1 MLLYLQR
8 NRLVN
13 SVHFIDWG
21 SMLPEEF
28 NTSRGYKDFTMD
40 NLARFVLRA
49 RIVQDH
55 SLAQDI
61 RALEELTKVEFEL
74 ILPTGDMAGE
84 NGIKF
89 ADIKVP
95 HTEQIESAAARVR
108 PVFLFSDGIFYADVL
123 AFLYEK
129 IVDDDDDKKTVLKLL
144 RECQMANP
152 DYPNSGKG
160 KRAGDGASGFSN
172 KDLAGSW
179 LYGSLLHDDEDR
191 RTFSAATGIDSA
203 YHAAVHSVSA
213 MMLCVIKILHYIKTL
228 VCDGKLELD
237 PDLWTSDVTFKGTTL
252 SFRGEVSVY
261 EAEAGTPIPQSFETD
276 MSEAEGWKPIQ
287 EALFQ
292 EE

>member
-1 MLLYLQR
+1 MLLYTQR
-8 NRLVN
+8 SRLVN
-13 SVHFIDWG
+13 NVHIIDWRR
-21 SMLPEEF
+21 MLPEEF
-28 NTSRGYKDFTMD
+28 NTSRGYRKFTMD

-61 RALEELTKVEFEL
+61 RALEELTKVKFKL

-129 IVDDDDDKKTVLKLL
+129 IVDDVDKKTILKLL
-144 RECQMANP
+144 CECQMADP

-160 KRAGDGASGFSN
+160 KRAGDGGAGFSN

-179 LYGSLLHDDEDR
+179 LYGSLLHDDENR
-191 RTFSAATGIDSA
+191 RTFSDATGIEHA
-203 YHAAVHSVSA
+203 YRAAVYSVPA
-213 MMLCVIKILHYIKTL
+213 MMLGVVRILHFIEPL
-228 VCDGKLELD
+228 VCDGKLNLD
-237 PDLWTSDVTFKGTTL
+237 PDLWVSDVTFKGTTL

-261 EAEAGTPIPQSFETD
+261 VAGVGTPLPQSIETD
-276 MSEAEGWKPIQ
+276 MLEAEGWKPIQ

-292 EE
+292 EK

>member
-1 MLLYLQR
+1 MLLYIQR
-8 NRLVN
+8 SRLIN
-13 SVHFIDWG
+13 SVNFIDWG

-28 NTSRGYKDFTMD
+28 NTSKGYRKFTMD

-61 RALEELTKVEFEL
+61 RALEELTKVEFKL

-84 NGIKF
+84 NVIKF

-129 IVDDDDDKKTVLKLL
+129 IADDDDKKIILKLL
-144 RECQMANP
+144 RECQMADP
-152 DYPNSGKG
+152 DYPKSGKG
-160 KRAGDGASGFSN
+160 KRAGDGGSGFSN

-179 LYGSLLHDDEDR
+179 LYGSLLHDDEKR
-191 RTFSAATGIDSA
+191 RTFSDATGIDSA
-203 YHAAVHSVSA
+203 YRAAVHSVSA
-213 MMLCVIKILHYIKTL
+213 MMLCVIKILHFITIL
-228 VCDGKLELD
+228 VCGGKLDLD
-237 PDLWTSDVTFKGTTL
+237 PNLWTSDVTFKGTTL
-252 SFRGEVSVY
+252 SFPGEVSVY
-261 EAEAGTPIPQSFETD
+261 VAKVGTPIPQSFETD
-276 MSEAEGWKPIQ
+276 MSEAEGWEPIQ

-292 EE
+292 EK

>member
-1 MLLYLQR
+1 
-8 NRLVN
+8 
-13 SVHFIDWG
+13 
-21 SMLPEEF
+21 MLPEEF
-28 NTSRGYKDFTMD
+28 NTSRGYRKFTMD

-61 RALEELTKVEFEL
+61 RALEKLTKVRFKL

-89 ADIKVP
+89 SDIKVP

-129 IVDDDDDKKTVLKLL
+129 IVDDDDKKTILKLL
-144 RECQMANP
+144 RECQMADP

-160 KRAGDGASGFSN
+160 KRAGDGGAGFSN

-179 LYGSLLHDDEDR
+179 LYGSLLHDDENR
-191 RTFSAATGIDSA
+191 RTFSDATGIEYA
-203 YHAAVHSVSA
+203 YRAAVYSVPA
-213 MMLCVIKILHYIKTL
+213 MMLGVVRILHFIEPL
-228 VCDGKLELD
+228 VCDGKLNLD
-237 PDLWTSDVTFKGTTL
+237 PELWKSDVTFKGTTL

-261 EAEAGTPIPQSFETD
+261 VAEVGTPLPQSIETD
-276 MSEAEGWKPIQ
+276 MLEAEGWKPIQ
-287 EALFQ
+287 EVLLQ
-292 EE
+292 DE

>member
-1 MLLYLQR
+1 MLLYIQR
-8 NRLVN
+8 SRLVN
-13 SVHFIDWG
+13 SVNFIDWG

-28 NTSRGYKDFTMD
+28 NTSKGYRKFTMD

-61 RALEELTKVEFEL
+61 RALEELTKVEFKL

-84 NGIKF
+84 NVIKF

-129 IVDDDDDKKTVLKLL
+129 IADDDDKKIILKLL
-144 RECQMANP
+144 RECQMADP
-152 DYPNSGKG
+152 DYPKSGKG
-160 KRAGDGASGFSN
+160 KRAGDGGSGFSN

-179 LYGSLLHDDEDR
+179 LYGSLLHDDEKR
-191 RTFSAATGIDSA
+191 RTFSDATGIDSA
-203 YHAAVHSVSA
+203 YRAAVHSVSA
-213 MMLCVIKILHYIKTL
+213 MMLCVIKILHFITIF
-228 VCDGKLELD
+228 VCGGKLDLD

-252 SFRGEVSVY
+252 SFPGEVSVY
-261 EAEAGTPIPQSFETD
+261 VAKVGTPIPQSFETD
-276 MSEAEGWKPIQ
+276 MSEAEGWEPIQ

-292 EE
+292 EK

>member
-1 MLLYLQR
+1 
-8 NRLVN
+8 
-13 SVHFIDWG
+13 
-21 SMLPEEF
+21 MLPEEF

-61 RALEELTKVEFEL
+61 RALEELTKVKFKL

-84 NGIKF
+84 NDIKF

-108 PVFLFSDGIFYADVL
+108 PVLLFSDGIFYADVL
-123 AFLYEK
+123 AFIYEK
-129 IVDDDDDKKTVLKLL
+129 IVDDDEKKIILKLL
-144 RECQMANP
+144 RECQMADP
-152 DYPNSGKG
+152 DYPKSGKG
-160 KRAGDGASGFSN
+160 KRAGDGGSEFSN
-172 KDLAGSW
+172 KDLVGSW
-179 LYGSLLHDDEDR
+179 LYGSLLHDDEKR
-191 RTFSAATGIDSA
+191 RTFSDATGIDSA

-213 MMLCVIKILHYIKTL
+213 MILCVIKILHFITIL
-228 VCDGKLELD
+228 VCEGKLDLD
-237 PDLWTSDVTFKGTTL
+237 YDLWTSDVTFKGKTL

-261 EAEAGTPIPQSFETD
+261 VAEVRTPIPQSFETD
-276 MSEAEGWKPIQ
+276 MSEIEGWKPIQ

-292 EE
+292 EK

>member
-1 MLLYLQR
+1 MLLYIQR
-8 NRLVN
+8 SRLVN
-13 SVHFIDWG
+13 SVNFIDWG

-28 NTSRGYKDFTMD
+28 NTSRGYKDFNMG
-40 NLARFVLRA
+40 NIARFVLRA

-61 RALEELTKVEFEL
+61 RALEELTKVKFKL
-74 ILPTGDMAGE
+74 ILPAGDMAGE

-108 PVFLFSDGIFYADVL
+108 PVLLFSDGIFYADVL
-123 AFLYEK
+123 AFIYEK
-129 IVDDDDDKKTVLKLL
+129 IADDDEKKIILKLL
-144 RECQMANP
+144 RECQMGDP
-152 DYPNSGKG
+152 DYPKSGKG
-160 KRAGDGASGFSN
+160 KRAGDGGSGFSN

-179 LYGSLLHDDEDR
+179 LYGSLLHDDEKR
-191 RTFSAATGIDSA
+191 RTFSDATGIDSA
-203 YHAAVHSVSA
+203 YRAAVHSVSA
-213 MMLCVIKILHYIKTL
+213 MMLCVIKILHFITIL
-228 VCDGKLELD
+228 VCEGKLHLD

-261 EAEAGTPIPQSFETD
+261 EAEVGTPLPQSIETD
-276 MSEAEGWKPIQ
+276 MLEAEGWKPIQ

-292 EE
+292 EK

>member
-1 MLLYLQR
+1 
-8 NRLVN
+8 
-13 SVHFIDWG
+13 
-21 SMLPEEF
+21 MLPEEF

-61 RALEELTKVEFEL
+61 GVLKKLSTVELNFN
-74 ILPTGDMAGE
+74 IP
-84 NGIKF
+84 KF
-89 ADIKVP
+89 NKEGGANIDIADIKVP

-129 IVDDDDDKKTVLKLL
+129 IVDDNEKKKVLKLL
-144 RECQMANP
+144 RECQLADP
-152 DYPNSGKG
+152 DYPISGKG
-160 KRAGDGASGFSN
+160 KRAGDRESGYSN

-179 LYGSLLHDDEDR
+179 LYGSLLHDDENR
-191 RTFSAATGIDSA
+191 RTFSDTTGIEHA
-203 YHAAVHSVSA
+203 YRAAVYSVPA
-213 MMLCVIKILHYIKTL
+213 MMLGVVRILHFIEPL
-228 VCDGKLELD
+228 VCDGKLNLD
-237 PDLWTSDVTFKGTTL
+237 PELWKSDVTFKGTTL
-252 SFRGEVSVY
+252 SFRGKVSVY
-261 EAEAGTPIPQSFETD
+261 VAEVGATFPRSIETD
-276 MSEAEGWKPIQ
+276 MLEAEGWKPIQ

>member
-8 NRLVN
+8 DRLVN

-28 NTSRGYKDFTMD
+28 NTSRGYKEFTMD

-61 RALEELTKVEFEL
+61 KALEKLTNIDFRLVYRKNSV
-74 ILPTGDMAGE
+74 TGE
-84 NGIKF
+84 EYF
-89 ADIKVP
+89 SFCDIKVP

-108 PVFLFSDGIFYADVL
+108 PVFLFSDGIFYVDVL

-129 IVDDDDDKKTVLKLL
+129 IVDDDEKKIILKLL
-144 RECQMANP
+144 RECQMADP
-152 DYPNSGKG
+152 DYPKSGKG
-160 KRAGDGASGFSN
+160 KRAGDGGSGFSN

-179 LYGSLLHDDEDR
+179 LYGSLLHDDEKR
-191 RTFSAATGIDSA
+191 RTFSDATGIDSA

-213 MMLCVIKILHYIKTL
+213 MMLCVIKILHFIKSL
-228 VCDGKLELD
+228 VRDGKLDLD
-237 PDLWTSDVTFKGTTL
+237 PELWKGDVTFKGTTL
-252 SFRGEVSVY
+252 SFPGKVSVFV
-261 EAEAGTPIPQSFETD
+261 AEVGTPIPQSIETD
-276 MSEAEGWKPIQ
+276 MLEAEGWKPLQ

-292 EE
+292 EK

>member
-1 MLLYLQR
+1 MLLYIQR
-8 NRLVN
+8 SRLVN
-13 SVHFIDWG
+13 SVNFIDWG

-28 NTSRGYKDFTMD
+28 NTSKGYRKFTMD

-61 RALEELTKVEFEL
+61 RALEELTKVEFKL

-84 NGIKF
+84 NVIKF

-129 IVDDDDDKKTVLKLL
+129 IADDDDKKIILKLL
-144 RECQMANP
+144 RECQMADP
-152 DYPNSGKG
+152 DYPKSGKG
-160 KRAGDGASGFSN
+160 KRAGDGGSGFSN

-179 LYGSLLHDDEDR
+179 LYGSLLHDDEKR
-191 RTFSAATGIDSA
+191 RTFSDATGIESA
-203 YHAAVHSVSA
+203 YRAAVHSVSA
-213 MMLCVIKILHYIKTL
+213 MMLCVIKILHFITIL
-228 VCDGKLELD
+228 VCGGKLDLD
-237 PDLWTSDVTFKGTTL
+237 PNLWTSDVTFKGTTL
-252 SFRGEVSVY
+252 SFPGEVSVY
-261 EAEAGTPIPQSFETD
+261 VAKVGTPIPQSFETD
-276 MSEAEGWKPIQ
+276 MSEAEGWEPIQ

-292 EE
+292 EK

>member
-1 MLLYLQR
+1 
-8 NRLVN
+8 
-13 SVHFIDWG
+13 
-21 SMLPEEF
+21 MLPEEF

-61 RALEELTKVEFEL
+61 RALEELAKVEFKL
-74 ILPTGDMAGE
+74 ILPTGDVAGQ
-84 NGIKF
+84 NDIKF

-108 PVFLFSDGIFYADVL
+108 PVVLFSDGIFYADVL

-129 IVDDDDDKKTVLKLL
+129 IVGDDEKKIILKLL
-144 RECQMANP
+144 RECQMADP
-152 DYPNSGKG
+152 DYPKSGKG
-160 KRAGDGASGFSN
+160 KRAGDGGSGFSN
-172 KDLAGSW
+172 KDLASSW
-179 LYGSLLHDDEDR
+179 LYGSLLHDDEKC
-191 RTFSAATGIDSA
+191 RTFSDATGIDSA
-203 YHAAVHSVSA
+203 YRAAVHSVSA
-213 MMLCVIKILHYIKTL
+213 MMLCVIKILHFITIL
-228 VCDGKLELD
+228 VYCGKLDLD

-252 SFRGEVSVY
+252 SFRGEVSVH
-261 EAEAGTPIPQSFETD
+261 EAEVGTPIPQSFETD

>member
-1 MLLYLQR
+1 MLLYIQR
-8 NRLVN
+8 SRLVN
-13 SVHFIDWG
+13 SVNFIDWG

-28 NTSRGYKDFTMD
+28 NTSKGYRKFTMD

-61 RALEELTKVEFEL
+61 RALEELTKVEFKL

-84 NGIKF
+84 NVIKF

-129 IVDDDDDKKTVLKLL
+129 IADDDDKKIILKLL
-144 RECQMANP
+144 RECQMADP
-152 DYPNSGKG
+152 DYPKSGKG
-160 KRAGDGASGFSN
+160 KRAGDGGSGFSN

-179 LYGSLLHDDEDR
+179 LYGSLLHDDEKR
-191 RTFSAATGIDSA
+191 RTFSDATGIDSA
-203 YHAAVHSVSA
+203 YRAAVHSVSA
-213 MMLCVIKILHYIKTL
+213 MMLCVIKILHFITIL
-228 VCDGKLELD
+228 VCGGKLDLD
-237 PDLWTSDVTFKGTTL
+237 PNLWTSDVTFKGTTL
-252 SFRGEVSVY
+252 SFPGEVSVY
-261 EAEAGTPIPQSFETD
+261 VAKVGTPIPQSFETD
-276 MSEAEGWKPIQ
+276 MSEAEGWEPIQ

-292 EE
+292 EK

>member
-1 MLLYLQR
+1 MLLYIQR
-8 NRLVN
+8 SRLVN
-13 SVHFIDWG
+13 SVNFIDWG

-28 NTSRGYKDFTMD
+28 NTSKGYRKFTMD

-61 RALEELTKVEFEL
+61 RALEELTKVEFKL

-84 NGIKF
+84 NVIKF

-129 IVDDDDDKKTVLKLL
+129 IADDDDKKIILKLL
-144 RECQMANP
+144 RECQMADP
-152 DYPNSGKG
+152 DYPKSGKG
-160 KRAGDGASGFSN
+160 KRAGDGGSGFSN

-179 LYGSLLHDDEDR
+179 LYGSLLHDDEKR
-191 RTFSAATGIDSA
+191 RTFSDATGIDSA

-213 MMLCVIKILHYIKTL
+213 MMLCVIKILHFITIF
-228 VCDGKLELD
+228 VCGGKLDLD

-252 SFRGEVSVY
+252 SFPGEVSVY
-261 EAEAGTPIPQSFETD
+261 VAKVGTPIPQSFETD
-276 MSEAEGWKPIQ
+276 MSEAEGWEPIQ

-292 EE
+292 EK

>member
-8 NRLVN
+8 DRLVN

-28 NTSRGYKDFTMD
+28 NTSRGYKEFTMD

-61 RALEELTKVEFEL
+61 RALEELTKVEFKL

-84 NGIKF
+84 NVIKF

-129 IVDDDDDKKTVLKLL
+129 IADDDDKKIILKLL
-144 RECQMANP
+144 RECQMADP
-152 DYPNSGKG
+152 DYPKSGKG
-160 KRAGDGASGFSN
+160 KRAGDGGSGFSN

-179 LYGSLLHDDEDR
+179 LYGSLLHDDEKR
-191 RTFSAATGIDSA
+191 RTFSDATGIDSA
-203 YHAAVHSVSA
+203 YRAAVHSVSA
-213 MMLCVIKILHYIKTL
+213 MMLCVIKILHFITIL
-228 VCDGKLELD
+228 VCGGKLDLD
-237 PDLWTSDVTFKGTTL
+237 PNLWTSDVTFKGTTL
-252 SFRGEVSVY
+252 SFPGEVSVY
-261 EAEAGTPIPQSFETD
+261 VAKVGTPIPQSFETD
-276 MSEAEGWKPIQ
+276 MSEAEGWEPIQ

-292 EE
+292 EK

>member
-8 NRLVN
+8 SRLVN
-13 SVHFIDWG
+13 SVNFIDWG

-28 NTSRGYKDFTMD
+28 NTSKGYREFAMN

-61 RALEELTKVEFEL
+61 RALEELTKVEFKL

-84 NGIKF
+84 NDIKF

-108 PVFLFSDGIFYADVL
+108 PVFLFSDEIFYADVL

-129 IVDDDDDKKTVLKLL
+129 IVDDDDKKIILKLL
-144 RECQMANP
+144 RECQMADP
-152 DYPNSGKG
+152 DYPKSGKG
-160 KRAGDGASGFSN
+160 KRAGDGGSGFSN

-179 LYGSLLHDDEDR
+179 LYGSLLHDDENR
-191 RTFSAATGIDSA
+191 RTFSDATGIDSA

-213 MMLCVIKILHYIKTL
+213 MMLCVIKILHFITIL
-228 VCDGKLELD
+228 VCCGKLDLD
-237 PDLWTSDVTFKGTTL
+237 PELWKSDVTFKGTTL
-252 SFRGEVSVY
+252 SFPGEASVY
-261 EAEAGTPIPQSFETD
+261 VAKVGTPTPQSFETD
-276 MSEAEGWKPIQ
+276 MSEAEGWEPIQ
-287 EALFQ
+287 EALSQ
-292 EE
+292 EK

>member
-1 MLLYLQR
+1 MLLYIQR
-8 NRLVN
+8 SRLVN
-13 SVHFIDWG
+13 SVNFIDWG

-28 NTSRGYKDFTMD
+28 NTSKGYRKFTMD

-61 RALEELTKVEFEL
+61 RALEELTKVEFKL
-74 ILPTGDMAGE
+74 ILPTGDMTGE
-84 NGIKF
+84 NVIKF

-129 IVDDDDDKKTVLKLL
+129 IADDDDKKIILKLL
-144 RECQMANP
+144 RECQMADP
-152 DYPNSGKG
+152 DYPKSGKG
-160 KRAGDGASGFSN
+160 KRAGDGGSGFSN

-179 LYGSLLHDDEDR
+179 LYGSLLHDDEKR
-191 RTFSAATGIDSA
+191 RTFSDATGIDSA
-203 YHAAVHSVSA
+203 YRAAVHSVSA
-213 MMLCVIKILHYIKTL
+213 MMLCVIKILHFITIF
-228 VCDGKLELD
+228 VCGGKLDLD

-252 SFRGEVSVY
+252 SFPGEVSVY
-261 EAEAGTPIPQSFETD
+261 VAKVGTPIPQSFETD
-276 MSEAEGWKPIQ
+276 MSEAEGWEPIQ

-292 EE
+292 EK

>member
-13 SVHFIDWG
+13 SVNFIDWG

-28 NTSRGYKDFTMD
+28 NTSKGYRKFTMD

-61 RALEELTKVEFEL
+61 RALEELTKVEFKL

-84 NGIKF
+84 NVIKF

-129 IVDDDDDKKTVLKLL
+129 IVDDDEKKIILKLL
-144 RECQMANP
+144 RECQMADP
-152 DYPNSGKG
+152 DYPKSGKG
-160 KRAGDGASGFSN
+160 KRAGDGGSGFSN
-172 KDLAGSW
+172 KDLAGSL
-179 LYGSLLHDDEDR
+179 LYGSLLHDDEKR
-191 RTFSAATGIDSA
+191 RTFSDATGIDSA
-203 YHAAVHSVSA
+203 YRAAVHSVSA
-213 MMLCVIKILHYIKTL
+213 MMLCVIKILHFITIL
-228 VCDGKLELD
+228 VCRGKLDLD
-237 PDLWTSDVTFKGTTL
+237 PDLWTSDVTFKGITL
-252 SFRGEVSVY
+252 SFGGEVSVHV
-261 EAEAGTPIPQSFETD
+261 AEVGTPIPQSFETD
-276 MSEAEGWKPIQ
+276 MSEAEGWKPLQ

-292 EE
+292 EK

>member
-1 MLLYLQR
+1 MLLYIQR
-8 NRLVN
+8 SKLVN
-13 SVHFIDWG
+13 SVNFIDWG

-61 RALEELTKVEFEL
+61 RALEELTKVEFKL

-84 NGIKF
+84 NVIKF

-129 IVDDDDDKKTVLKLL
+129 IADDDDKKIILKLL
-144 RECQMANP
+144 RECQMADP
-152 DYPNSGKG
+152 DYPKSGKG
-160 KRAGDGASGFSN
+160 KRAGDGGSGFSN

-179 LYGSLLHDDEDR
+179 LYGSLLHDDEKR
-191 RTFSAATGIDSA
+191 RTFSDATGIDSA
-203 YHAAVHSVSA
+203 YRAAVHSASA
-213 MMLCVIKILHYIKTL
+213 MMLCVIKILHFITIF
-228 VCDGKLELD
+228 VCGGKLDLD

-252 SFRGEVSVY
+252 SFPGEVSVY
-261 EAEAGTPIPQSFETD
+261 VAKVGTPIPQSFETD
-276 MSEAEGWKPIQ
+276 MSEAEGWEPIQ

-292 EE
+292 EK